1 MYGPTKIDY
10 LRLEQMGD
18 SAMQFLFRLQRSVEE
33 PIVQFRNIVGKIAYG
48 VSMVLR
54 LVAVIVV
61 IGGTVFAVDYF
72 AGRWYGREISWSGI
86 VDSITSSLWFAAA
99 VAFVALLLIRRIL
112 LRVNEPDHKPDGER

>member
-1 MYGPTKIDY
+1 M
-10 LRLEQMGD
+10 L
-18 SAMQFLFRLQRSVEE
+18 
-33 PIVQFRNIVGKIAYG
+33 
-48 VSMVLR
+48 LR
-54 LVAVIVV
+54 LVAVVVV